1 MAAISGLTLVKPR
14 RRLGGHVSRPARIEV
29 CPDTGELRLR
39 QLDNGKGSPVKLHSL
54 AGADVVAVDETPA
67 AVPNSARE
75 HLDGTMHSSDS
86 EPDIVSIVLPG
97 KRLFV
102 KGTSVSAIKQLLAE
116 QTPVDLLT
124 KETLPKE
131 PTFQKKVNRSS
142 RAPKTKQAPQ
152 SMSED
157 VHCDKIEDKILE
169 DALSGV
175 S

>member
-1 MAAISGLTLVKPR
+1 
-14 RRLGGHVSRPARIEV
+14 
-29 CPDTGELRLR
+29 
-39 QLDNGKGSPVKLHSL
+39 
-54 AGADVVAVDETPA
+54 
-67 AVPNSARE
+67 
-75 HLDGTMHSSDS
+75 MHSSDS
-86 EPDIVSIVLPG
+86 GPDIVSIALPG

-124 KETLPKE
+124 KETLPERADISKE
-131 PTFQKKVNRSS
+131 ESIEAVE
-142 RAPKTKQAPQ
+142 APKTKQAPQ